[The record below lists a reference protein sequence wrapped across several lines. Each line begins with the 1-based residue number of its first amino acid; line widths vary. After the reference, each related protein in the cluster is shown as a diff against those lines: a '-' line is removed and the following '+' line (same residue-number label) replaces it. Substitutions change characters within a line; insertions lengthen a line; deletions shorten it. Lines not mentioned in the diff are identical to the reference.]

1 MEIACSTQN
10 SSQLALL
17 PLLSQLPLSQAG
29 SSYSSAG
36 VQQFS
41 QMSGEMR
48 RKMLSEIAIND
59 PAAFAKLENLLMLMG
74 KAGCVSSSATWLE

>member
-48 RKMLSEIAIND
+48 RKMLSEIYM
-59 PAAFAKLENLLMLMG
+59 AADKKENLLMLMG